1 MSWGMTI
8 AAVVSAG
15 AAAYGSHKAGKEADK
30 LKKQQQPL
38 IDAQKKQLT
47 DLQPFGKSFLQQ
59 GQANT
64 DIVQN
69 YLRQMASGNRNTT
82 MQALA
87 PEINAAT
94 QGQQGAVT
102 AQRSLFPR
110 GGQSASQA
118 AQQPYQFQGMLN
130 NLMFAQRP
138 QAMQQLAQLGG
149 NQASLGLGA
158 YGQGAG
164 LTNNMLNYGLNAQQQ
179 MFGQGAAIGQGI
191 SSMVGPFLQYY
202 MMNRQTTPTNTNAQI
217 PTGSTYNWGSGPGVT
232 TGNSMSGQSTPNT
245 SSYSP
250 YTYPG
255 GRA

>member
-1 MSWGMTI
+1 MAFIIPAVI
-8 AAVVSAG
+8 AA
-15 AAAYGSHKAGKEADK
+15 AAAVYGQHKASKEADK
-30 LKKQQQPL
+30 LRKQQQPL
-38 IDAQKKQLT
+38 IDLQKQQAQE
-47 DLQPFGKSFLQQ
+47 LQPFGKSFLQQ

-69 YLRQMASGNRNTT
+69 YLRRLASGDRNLT
-82 MQALA
+82 METLA

-102 AQRSLFPR
+102 AQRNLFPR
-110 GGQSASQA
+110 GGQSASAA

-138 QAMQQLAQLGG
+138 QAMSQLAQLGG

-202 MMNRQTTPTNTNAQI
+202 MMNRQTSPTNTNAQI

-232 TGNSMSGQSTPNT
+232 TSNSMSGSSTPNT
-245 SSYSP
+245 SSYGA
-250 YTYPG
+250 YTYPSS
-255 GRA
+255 GRG

>member
-1 MSWGMTI
+1 MSGLIT
-8 AAVVSAG
+8 AAVIGAG
-15 AAAYGSHKAGKEADK
+15 ATVYGAHQANKQAQK
-30 LKKQQQPL
+30 LRNQQQPL
-38 IDAQKKQLT
+38 IDLQKQQLA

-69 YLRQMASGNRNTT
+69 YLRQLASGNRNTT

-94 QGQQGAVT
+94 QGQQGAVA
-102 AQRSLFPR
+102 AQRGLFPR
-110 GGQSASQA
+110 GGQTASQA
-118 AQQPYQFQGMLN
+118 AQTPYQFQGMLN

-158 YGQGAG
+158 FGQGAG

-191 SSMVGPFLQYY
+191 SSMIGPFMQYY
-202 MMNRQTTPTNTNAQI
+202 MMNRQASPTGTNNTNPYIPTGYNYMGTPTNQ
-217 PTGSTYNWGSGPGVT
+217 WGSEFKNNPV
-232 TGNSMSGQSTPNT
+232 SG
-245 SSYSP
+245 SSSIYS
-250 YTYPG
+250 YPG
-255 GRA
+255 TGK